1 MSFTAGTRRRTESA
15 LPLAAMVDILFLLLI
30 FFMTINAYREHDQR
44 IDVSLPTTETGNI
57 DASPTQIIV
66 SVTDR
71 NEIFIGE
78 TQYTPDELQQTLT
91 RLAAQFPDESVVIR
105 GDRASRLET
114 SVTVMD
120 IAYAA
125 SLKNVYIATADAP

>member
-1 MSFTAGTRRRTESA
+1 
-15 LPLAAMVDILFLLLI
+15 MVDILFLLLI

-44 IDVSLPTTETGNI
+44 IDVSLPTTKTGKI

-91 RLAAQFPDESVVIR
+91 RLAAQFPNESVVIR

-125 SLKNVYIATADAP
+125 SLKNVYLATADAP